1 MPAGVLVG
9 VGGRVRQEPGQLGV
23 AAAGGHVQVVPL
35 FRCPR
40 IMRRFHLYHASRVV
54 RAFSPGHLFP
64 AFQIMSET
72 LMKRSANAAQS
83 CRKREGRA
91 A

>member
-1 MPAGVLVG
+1 MTVSTKEGMTLRHFQILCV
-9 VGGRVRQEPGQLGV
+9 
-23 AAAGGHVQVVPL
+23 
-35 FRCPR
+35 
-40 IMRRFHLYHASRVV
+40 FHLFHT
-54 RAFSPGHLFP
+54 
-64 AFQIMSET
+64 FQIMSET

>member
-9 VGGRVRQEPGQLGV
+9 IGGRMRQQTGQLGI
-23 AAAGGHVQVVPL
+23 APAGGHFQILCV
-35 FRCPR
+35 
-40 IMRRFHLYHASRVV
+40 FHLFHT
-54 RAFSPGHLFP
+54 
-64 AFQIMSET
+64 FQIMSET

-83 CRKREGRA
+83 CRKRDGRA

>member
-9 VGGRVRQEPGQLGV
+9 IGGRMRQQTGQLGI
-23 AAAGGHVQVVPL
+23 APAGGHFQILRV
-35 FRCPR
+35 
-40 IMRRFHLYHASRVV
+40 FHLFH
-54 RAFSPGHLFP
+54 
-64 AFQIMSET
+64 AFQIMSEA

-83 CRKREGRA
+83 CRKRDGRA